1 MIKTYKNIVAVHP
14 GYYVRNLIIEC
25 GYTQQDLAH
34 RLIMSEEELRQ
45 LLQGK
50 TQITLTIAQ
59 NLSLMLGTSVK
70 LWFNMQKRYDEN
82 LLKIQKKKKTTY
94 SYTP

>member
-1 MIKTYKNIVAVHP
+1 M
-14 GYYVRNLIIEC
+14 RDLIIEC
-25 GYTQQDLAH
+25 GYTQQDLAR

-50 TQITLTIAQ
+50 TQITPTIAQ